1 MGKKDLFNKVRKKL
15 NSHQLYTVSSG
26 AICDVGNR
34 RSNNEDNFLLVGQIN
49 DKMENHREAASIIQL
64 KEKDWVA
71 YGVFDGMG
79 GCEAGEI
86 AAILAAGKFEENT
99 RKSRLRSKEDVDSVA
114 RYCYQESN
122 QAIIKKQREINSLLG
137 TTGTAVFTNGRE
149 FKVFHLGDSRAYLFR
164 NGILGQITRDQT
176 LAEMKI
182 QTGAYHRG
190 DLEELKDRHKLV
202 CYIGCDEE
210 SQAVMPEESIWI
222 EVKPGDRILL
232 CSDGLYDMCS
242 DEEILSV
249 FHELDATSDILNKLQ
264 SLAKGHGGKD
274 NVTCL
279 LITFHMVRD
288 EKRV

>member
-1 MGKKDLFNKVRKKL
+1 MFNGIRKKR
-15 NSHQLYTVSSG
+15 NKHRLYTVSSG

-49 DKMENHREAASIIQL
+49 DTMENHREAASIIQL
-64 KEKDWVA
+64 KEKEWAA

-79 GCEAGEI
+79 GCEAGEV
-86 AAILAAGKFEENT
+86 AAILAAGQFEKYT
-99 RKSRLRSKEDVDSVA
+99 RQSRLRSKEDVDKVA

-122 QAIIKKQREINSLLG
+122 QAIIEKQRELNSLLG
-137 TTGTAVFTNGRE
+137 TTGTAAFTNGRE
-149 FKVFHLGDSRAYLFR
+149 FKIFHLGDSRAYLFR

-190 DLEELKDRHKLV
+190 DPEEIKDRHKLV

-210 SQAVMPEESIWI
+210 SQAVLPEESPWI
-222 EVKPGDRILL
+222 EVKAGDRVLL

-242 DEEILSV
+242 DEEMVAV
-249 FHELDATSDILNKLQ
+249 FKECDATSDILEKLQ
-264 SLAKGHGGKD
+264 AIAKDHGGKD
-274 NVTCL
+274 NVTCVVM
-279 LITFHMVRD
+279 TFQPQM
-288 EKRV
+288 K